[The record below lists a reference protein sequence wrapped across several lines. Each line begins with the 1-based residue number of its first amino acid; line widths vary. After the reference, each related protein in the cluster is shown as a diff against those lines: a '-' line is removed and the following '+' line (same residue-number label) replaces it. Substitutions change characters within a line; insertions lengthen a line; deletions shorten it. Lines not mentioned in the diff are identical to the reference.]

1 MNTST
6 TAPGGDH
13 VHTAAMFA
21 GKEAD
26 LMERFRE
33 ATGGGDGRWMTRPIE
48 DAMRHA
54 ESSSQRDTVIDAAPM
69 WEDLG
74 QDEP

>member
-1 MNTST
+1 
-6 TAPGGDH
+6 
-13 VHTAAMFA
+13 MFA
-21 GKEAD
+21 GKEID
-26 LMERFRE
+26 LMDMFRE

-48 DAMRHA
+48 DGIHTASRVT
-54 ESSSQRDTVIDAAPM
+54 TVMASAPI